1 MPFSPRISCDLG
13 FGEQKAGC
21 AFTVRSAEVS
31 DRRIL
36 TAIAPERSV
45 RYSLA
50 VEANQTREIS
60 HTAARFA
67 APLKR

>member
-45 RYSLA
+45 RYSEPSGQPNA
-50 VEANQTREIS
+50 EIS